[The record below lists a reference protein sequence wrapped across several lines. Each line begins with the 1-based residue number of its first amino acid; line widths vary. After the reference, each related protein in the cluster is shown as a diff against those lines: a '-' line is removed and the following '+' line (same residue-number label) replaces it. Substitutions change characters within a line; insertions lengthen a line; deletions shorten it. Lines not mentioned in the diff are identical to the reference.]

1 MKKILIGF
9 LLANFILIGAPS
21 ALAATSDTQV
31 TTVAEISKRDR
42 IMGAIMGVFIGD
54 ALGVGTHWYYDLDAL
69 QTDFGPWISDYNDPK
84 IKSTSRFAKVHQ
96 YRYDQGVRAG
106 DLSQTGQLYRML
118 VESVVDQ
125 GGYDRAEYAARVD
138 ELFKTLNGKNYSGLY
153 TDAAIR
159 ETWKHRKAGISWDD
173 PKVGSNAITSD
184 AAQMNVALAALFYD
198 DPETLAKKANSQTKL
213 FYHNDFPITHS
224 VSYALVVGGLIS
236 GVPLEHMAEHILG
249 MNRRV
254 LTRNALYFDSRIQIE
269 LGQSAWNPETRF
281 STPHLAA
288 KVYGQHC
295 EIHQLLPGAYYF
307 IHHYQ
312 DDFEGAILAAING
325 GGNNMARAALTGGL
339 SGAIVGLSGI
349 PDRFIKGLNNHEKL
363 LKLAEKIADLTQP

>member
-1 MKKILIGF
+1 MNKIMIGF
-9 LLANFILIGAPS
+9 LLANIISIGAPQ
-21 ALAATSDTQV
+21 AAEVNRNIQEEDR
-31 TTVAEISKRDR
+31 AEISKRDR

-69 QTDFGPWISDYNDPK
+69 KTDFGPWISDYNDPK
-84 IKSTSRFAKVHQ
+84 LESTSRFAKVHQ
-96 YRYDQGVRAG
+96 YRHDQGVRAG

-125 GGYDRAEYAARVD
+125 GGYDRADYAARVD

-153 TDAAIR
+153 TDSAIR

-198 DPETLAKKANSQTKL
+198 DPEMLAKTANSQTKL

-224 VSYALVVGGLIS
+224 VSYALVVGGLID

-254 LTRNALYFDSRIQIE
+254 LTRNALYYDSRIQIE
-269 LGQSAWNPETRF
+269 LGQSAWEPETRF
-281 STPHLAA
+281 SSPHLAA

-312 DDFEGAILAAING
+312 NNFEEAVLAAING

-339 SGAIVGLSGI
+339 SGAMVRLSGL
-349 PDRFIKGLNNHEKL
+349 PERFLKGLNNHKQL
-363 LKLAEKIADLTQP
+363 LKLAEKMADLTQP